1 MPYSFILRVVIKPQG
16 IYSLLFKIY
25 YLYNIFFYIFVIGHI
40 VIAEVVSVYFYDS
53 IGDGVHKFC
62 VVGRKQDVSFKG
74 NQPVVYA
81 DNRL

>member
-62 VVGRKQDVSFKG
+62 VVGCKQDVSFKG